1 MTITILNEQ
10 ALCLDRTV
18 DPWTIYSCDDPK
30 FKARRGRRDGPVI
43 SNRVDYG
50 RRSCSSQFQRDKHRL
65 SQTVSNLGTV
75 GRKINSVSLQATA
88 LSCILLMFFTSWK
101 LSYHALPVLMAF
113 AVTLPLSSSPLNP
126 RIFTMYSYLQIIQ
139 QGNVLFY
146 RLYLNGK
153 YFTPDYRW
161 KPLREQSKL

>member
-1 MTITILNEQ
+1 MLIKKIMSYNNYEKDENTWYDKMTIPILNEQ

-75 GRKINSVSLQATA
+75 GRKILFLYKQQHWVVFCLGYLKVGRCPTMLNRGFNGFCCDITTV
-88 LSCILLMFFTSWK
+88 IVTS
-101 LSYHALPVLMAF
+101 
-113 AVTLPLSSSPLNP
+113 
-126 RIFTMYSYLQIIQ
+126 
-139 QGNVLFY
+139 
-146 RLYLNGK
+146 
-153 YFTPDYRW
+153 
-161 KPLREQSKL
+161 QSKDFHDVFTNHPTR